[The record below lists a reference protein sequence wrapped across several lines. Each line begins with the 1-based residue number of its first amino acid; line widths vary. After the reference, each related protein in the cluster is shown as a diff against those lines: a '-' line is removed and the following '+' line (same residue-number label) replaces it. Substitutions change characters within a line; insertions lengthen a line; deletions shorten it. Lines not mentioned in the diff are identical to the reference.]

1 MALVSARAVD
11 GMILRTAGVFTLV
24 VGAVMT
30 IIGVIVS
37 GVQGFIAGVLATVI
51 VLVFF
56 SIGQFVL
63 GKVLANNPQIAM
75 SVAMLMYLV
84 KIGVLLVLLLLFAD
98 TTAFNTKVFAITIV
112 LCTLTWTGAEVW
124 VFARTKVLIVEPGS
138 HPGEGVRD
146 TRHEAEK

>member
-11 GMILRTAGVFTLV
+11 GMVLRTAGLVTLA
-24 VGAVMT
+24 VGIVMSV
-30 IIGVIVS
+30 IGVVVS
-37 GVQGFIAGVLATVI
+37 GSTGLIAGAFGTVV

-63 GKVLANNPQIAM
+63 GRVLANNPQIAM

-98 TTAFNTKVFAITIV
+98 TTAFNTKIFAITIV
-112 LCTLTWTGAEVW
+112 LCTLSWTGAEVW
-124 VFARTKVLIVEPGS
+124 IFARTKVLIVEPGS
-138 HPGEGVRD
+138 GPGDTNSD
-146 TRHEAEK
+146 TRHEAGK

>member
-1 MALVSARAVD
+1 MALVSARVVD
-11 GMILRTAGVFTLV
+11 GMILRTAGLVTLA
-24 VGAVMT
+24 VGAIMT
-30 IIGVIVS
+30 IIGVVVS
-37 GVQGFIAGVLATVI
+37 GMQGLIAGVFATVV

-63 GKVLANNPQIAM
+63 GRVLANNPQIAM

-112 LCTLTWTGAEVW
+112 LCTLAWTGAEVW
-124 VFARTKVLIVEPGS
+124 IFARTKVLIVEPGS
-138 HPGEGVRD
+138 GPGDSG
-146 TRHEAEK
+146 HEARK